1 MISNC
6 NRDFGNKYGCNQTSM
21 FILGILFGVVNGT
34 SRFLWGFLLDKY
46 GFKILMYII
55 TILEII
61 SSCTIYYT
69 VKYDALYVIMV
80 LIVASC
86 LGGNLCCISPL
97 YTLTYGI
104 EVGPQMYALA
114 GNIMGL
120 AQFSGPLLVKFMISE
135 QKDYLI
141 IFLLGGIFCMF
152 KLVVLSFFDDT
163 EKIDIDLEEQIE
175 NNITK
180 VNDKNN
186 IFKENE
192 NNS

>member
-80 LIVASC
+80 LIVAFC

-141 IFLLGGIFCMF
+141 IFLLGGTFCMF
-152 KLVVLSFFDDT
+152 KLVVLLFFDDT
-163 EKIDIDLEEQIE
+163 EKIDIDLEEQLENKINKVNDE
-175 NNITK
+175 NNIL
-180 VNDKNN
+180 
-186 IFKENE
+186 KENE

>member
-34 SRFLWGFLLDKY
+34 SRFLWGFLLDKF

-80 LIVASC
+80 LIVAAC
-86 LGGNLCCISPL
+86 LGGNFCCISPL

-141 IFLLGGIFCMF
+141 IFLLGGTFCMF
-152 KLVVLSFFDDT
+152 KLVVLLFFDDT
-163 EKIDIDLEEQIE
+163 EKIDIDLEEQLE
-175 NNITK
+175 NKINK
-180 VNDKNN
+180 VNDENN
-186 IFKENE
+186 VLKEND